1 MDIETGRRFLRSNW
15 EELSKEVSDQQKGI
29 PQPPLEKPF
38 EKTAKLYDLIPPNE
52 ISLGDMSLREV
63 IKKRRSR
70 RKFKN
75 IPLTIEELSFLLWA
89 TQGIKE
95 ITKDGYATF
104 RTVPSAGARH
114 PLETYLAVHNVEGL
128 PKALYRYLPIEH
140 KLLFIKEV
148 ENLSEKIIEACLGQR
163 FTGECAVTFIWTTIP
178 YRTEW
183 RYSTVSHK
191 VILLDAGHVCQNL
204 YLASEAINCG
214 TCAIGAYDQQKID
227 ELVGINGYN
236 ELTVYIAPVG
246 KV

>member
-15 EELSKEVSDQQKGI
+15 EERSKVISDQRKGI
-29 PQPPLEKPF
+29 PQPPLEKSF
-38 EKTAKLYDLIPPNE
+38 DSDAKLYNLVSPDK
-52 ISLGDMSLREV
+52 ISLGNAPLKE
-63 IKKRRSR
+63 IIEKRRSR

-75 IPLTIEELSFLLWA
+75 IPLTIEELSFLLWT
-89 TQGIKE
+89 TQGVKEVIKN
-95 ITKDGYATF
+95 GYATL

-114 PLETYLAVHNVEGL
+114 PLETYLAVHNIENL

-148 ENLSEKIIEACLGQR
+148 EDLSEKVIDACLGQR
-163 FTGECAVTFIWTTIP
+163 FTGECAVTFIWTAIP

-204 YLASEAINCG
+204 YLASEAIGCG
-214 TCAIGAYDQQKID
+214 TCAIGAYDQKKMD
-227 ELVGINGYN
+227 ELIGVDGYD
-236 ELTVYIAPVG
+236 ELTVYVAPVG
-246 KV
+246 KI